1 MDSLDKHFRQITRP
15 AFERYGFAHA
25 ELVAQWAEVVG
36 EDLAARCSPERM
48 SWPKGRPAGQRHAE
62 GATLTVK
69 CDHGAGLA
77 LSYETARIADRVN
90 AFYGYR
96 PYRPS
101 RWCRPTA
108 PDPGAKLKSRCHRLR
123 MLSTRSPVAS
133 VKSSNP
139 ICKAALTRLG
149 EAALTKAAKPRR

>member
-1 MDSLDKHFRQITRP
+1 
-15 AFERYGFAHA
+15 
-25 ELVAQWAEVVG
+25 
-36 EDLAARCSPERM
+36 M

-90 AFYGYR
+90 AFYGYQAVQTVKVVQANR
-96 PYRPS
+96 PGPR
-101 RWCRPTA
+101 R
-108 PDPGAKLKSRCHRLR
+108 KSEK
-123 MLSTRSPVAS
+123 PVPPPADVVDKVAS
-133 VKSSNP
+133 RVGEIEQP
-139 ICKAALTRLG
+139 DLKAALTRLG